1 VGETSVTQPPEGSP
15 EGAASGAATEATDA
29 PTSGDGRLSRAART
43 RTAVVDALLTLN
55 AQGQLR
61 PTARDIAAEAGVS
74 LRSVYVH
81 FDDLEALF
89 VESSRRHTELLASV
103 LPPLLDEGTF
113 AERLDAF
120 LGRRVTIHEFAP
132 GVRRAA
138 LLQEPFSP
146 AIQQT
151 MGQGRQALRAEVGCA
166 FAPELAAV
174 DGDELPLLRALDVAT
189 NAMTWE
195 SLRTFARLPVDEA
208 TAQVRAMV
216 VAFVRAWAP
225 GAAGIDAAAATPS
238 PAGADA
244 TTDAAGSTSSTD
256 STTEHDSTSAVGTDR

>member
-1 VGETSVTQPPEGSP
+1 VAETSVTSSATGD
-15 EGAASGAATEATDA
+15 AASEAPAGTTA
-29 PTSGDGRLSRAART
+29 DGRITRAART

-55 AQGQLR
+55 ARGHLR

-89 VESSRRHTELLASV
+89 VESSRRHAELLAAA
-103 LPPLLDEGTF
+103 LPPLVDEGTF

-120 LGRRVTIHEFAP
+120 LTRRVTIHEFAP

-146 AIQQT
+146 VLQQVLAN
-151 MGQGRQALRAEVGCA
+151 GRRALRAEVACS

-174 DGDELPLLRALDVAT
+174 DGDREQLLRAIDVAT
-189 NAMTWE
+189 SAMSWE
-195 SLRTFARLPVDEA
+195 SLRTFQHLPVDEA
-208 TAQVRAMV
+208 TAQVRAMIL
-216 VAFVRAWAP
+216 AFLRAWVPAADTETAAPDGPTGGTP
-225 GAAGIDAAAATPS
+225 GASHSTP
-238 PAGADA
+238 AD
-244 TTDAAGSTSSTD
+244 DG
-256 STTEHDSTSAVGTDR
+256 R

>member
-1 VGETSVTQPPEGSP
+1 MGETSVTN
-15 EGAASGAATEATDA
+15 AATGDATGGTDA
-29 PTSGDGRLSRAART
+29 ATAADGRLSRAART

-55 AQGQLR
+55 ARGELR

-89 VESSRRHTELLASV
+89 VESSRRHGELLAAA
-103 LPPLLDEGTF
+103 LPPLVDEGTF

-120 LGRRVTIHEFAP
+120 LARRVVIHEFAP

-146 AIQQT
+146 VLQQVLAN
-151 MGQGRQALRAEVGCA
+151 GRQAMRAEVGCA

-174 DGDELPLLRALDVAT
+174 AGDEVPLLRAIDVAS

-195 SLRTFARLPVDEA
+195 HLRSYQGLPVDQA
-208 TAQVRAMV
+208 TSQVRAMIL
-216 VAFVRAWAP
+216 AFVRAWAP
-225 GAAGIDAAAATPS
+225 DAGVDD
-238 PAGADA
+238 ADA
-244 TTDAAGSTSSTD
+244 TRSTPA
-256 STTEHDSTSAVGTDR
+256 EPGR